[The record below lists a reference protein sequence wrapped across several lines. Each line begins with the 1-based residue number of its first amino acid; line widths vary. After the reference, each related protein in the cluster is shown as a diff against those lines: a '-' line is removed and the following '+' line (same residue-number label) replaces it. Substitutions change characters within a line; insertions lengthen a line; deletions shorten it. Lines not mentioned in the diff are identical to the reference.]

1 MREVV
6 NRVRAFHFCYHM
18 FAKST
23 STAPPNRDS
32 AVTIFPAIGQLEIS
46 VRFSSFSQLLV

>member
-6 NRVRAFHFCYHM
+6 NRVRAFYFCYHM

-23 STAPPNRDS
+23 STAPNRDS